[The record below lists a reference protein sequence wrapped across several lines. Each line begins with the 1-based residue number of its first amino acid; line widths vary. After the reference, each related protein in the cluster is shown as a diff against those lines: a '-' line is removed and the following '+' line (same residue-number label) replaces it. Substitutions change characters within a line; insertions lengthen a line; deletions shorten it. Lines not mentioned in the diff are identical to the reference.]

1 MSGQTQTQQQ
11 LIAAARSVRFPKSG
25 WLTTHI
31 TEPSPSGRVL
41 VEIRGH
47 SGMRRW
53 TEALLTVPSDALR
66 PSEGDY
72 WSECELV
79 DGIYKLEEAQDRRG
93 QRLLRLFHADGD
105 AEFVLISIP
114 GFVVP
119 DASEGEV
126 VVLAE
131 ASGHSRTGRHGDRW
145 SLVAVR
151 PNVVVAYEGYY
162 RGDPTYMRVTWDGV
176 QPLGESEAVLPPSEW

>member
-1 MSGQTQTQQQ
+1 MSELKLTV
-11 LIAAARSVRFPKSG
+11 IARLVKFPQSG
-25 WLTTHI
+25 WLSTHT

-41 VEIRGH
+41 VEVRGH
-47 SGMRRW
+47 SGCSRW
-53 TEALLTVPSDALR
+53 VEALLTVPYDAIRADKLA
-66 PSEGDY
+66 
-72 WSECELV
+72 
-79 DGIYKLEEAQDRRG
+79 DGVYRVEETQDRRG
-93 QRLLRLFHADGD
+93 QRLLRFFHADGD

-126 VVLAE
+126 VVLAK

-151 PNVVVAYEGYY
+151 PGSVVAYEGYY
-162 RGDPTYMRVTWDGV
+162 RGDPTYVQVTWDGLV
-176 QPLGESEAVLPPSEW
+176 PLGESDAVLPPSEW

>member
-1 MSGQTQTQQQ
+1 MSELKLTV
-11 LIAAARSVRFPKSG
+11 IARSVKFPKSG
-25 WLTTHI
+25 WLSTHT

-41 VEIRGH
+41 VEVRGH
-47 SGMRRW
+47 SGHSRW
-53 TEALLTVPSDALR
+53 TEALLTVPSSALR
-66 PSEGDY
+66 PSEDY

-79 DGIYKLEEAQDRRG
+79 DGCYRIEEAQDRRG
-93 QRLLRLFHADGD
+93 QRILRLFHADGD

-126 VVLAE
+126 VVLAK

-151 PNVVVAYEGYY
+151 PGSVVAYEGYY
-162 RGDPTYMRVTWDGV
+162 RGDPTYVQVTWDGLV
-176 QPLGESEAVLPPSEW
+176 PLGESDAVLPPSEW